1 MLDKSAKNGDG
12 LIGSKDEKSGDSALH
27 LASESGS
34 KETIQAIISRG
45 ADISAPNASGQ
56 TALHL
61 ATKRNLIESV
71 KTLLAAGGNI
81 RSLDGQK
88 KTPMW
93 YAIRNQE
100 DSMFTLLLDHGIS
113 LEEDVSPLGNPL
125 HECCHQGYSKGVAI
139 LLKRGA
145 KIDKKH
151 PTTENTPL
159 HVAAMSGSSAS
170 VLALLGFGG
179 NKEAENKL
187 GFKPQNL
194 ALQAGHRELAE
205 VISKYVFDPN
215 HKGFADLSLSETKR
229 LEMQKDE
236 VEKKIS
242 QLTLQRSEALKNG
255 DNASAKKILE
265 QTHELEEKVIGIEEA
280 ILTLEEKEL
289 EEREQQNRLNLEN
302 KRASLQLLP
311 ENLSSHF
318 RGSVYFG
325 SSPLNTSMPS
335 LDLPPPP
342 PLEIP
347 STTQTKALQ
356 PSPSI
361 LPPPPEASELPPL
374 DL

>member
-1 MLDKSAKNGDG
+1 MSDKSASGRTILKADNRKEHDAYLKKRKSEIKCSNHKKGTKFLCAALVGDLKSVVSMLDKSAKNGDG

-151 PTTENTPL
+151 PTT
-159 HVAAMSGSSAS
+159 
-170 VLALLGFGG
+170 
-179 NKEAENKL
+179 
-187 GFKPQNL
+187 
-194 ALQAGHRELAE
+194 
-205 VISKYVFDPN
+205 
-215 HKGFADLSLSETKR
+215 
-229 LEMQKDE
+229 
-236 VEKKIS
+236 
-242 QLTLQRSEALKNG
+242 
-255 DNASAKKILE
+255 
-265 QTHELEEKVIGIEEA
+265 
-280 ILTLEEKEL
+280 
-289 EEREQQNRLNLEN
+289 
-302 KRASLQLLP
+302 
-311 ENLSSHF
+311 
-318 RGSVYFG
+318 
-325 SSPLNTSMPS
+325 
-335 LDLPPPP
+335 
-342 PLEIP
+342 
-347 STTQTKALQ
+347 
-356 PSPSI
+356 
-361 LPPPPEASELPPL
+361 
-374 DL
+374 